1 MGFLE
6 EYLPPYQRTMNLA
19 LISIMTALVCVSTY
33 LFRIPI
39 PLTEG
44 YFNVGEA
51 IIYISAIVF
60 GPIIGGVAGGVGAAL
75 ADVIGG
81 YAIYAPGTLII
92 KFCEGFIIGYILF
105 TIRLKEWKYWKE
117 YFIII
122 SAVIIGGLV
131 MVSGYWTYEAYVLG
145 FGPIVPLAE
154 VPVNLIQ
161 VLVGA
166 LIAIPASYAIQS
178 ALELRK

>member
-6 EYLPPYQRTMNLA
+6 KYLPPYQRTMNLA
-19 LISIMTALVCVSTY
+19 ITSIMTALVCISTY

-39 PLTEG
+39 PPTEG
-44 YFNVGEA
+44 YFNIGEA
-51 IIYISAIVF
+51 IIYISAIIF
-60 GPIIGGVAGGVGAAL
+60 GPLIGGIAGGVGAAL

-92 KFCEGFIIGYILF
+92 KFCEGFIIGSIIF
-105 TIRLKEWKYWKE
+105 TVHLKEWEHWKE
-117 YFIII
+117 YLIII
-122 SAVIIGGLV
+122 FAILIGGLV
-131 MVSGYWTYEAYVLG
+131 MVLGYWTYEAYILG

-161 VLVGA
+161 VLIGA